1 MRLSGAY
8 QYTFDRL
15 KEFSIKSRNQEMFE
29 PSQIDLL
36 TPVNYPR
43 HQITETASKKLEISG
58 KEYINYLKAFGYH
71 SKKISDY
78 DRMILDG
85 LYFFHRY
92 TDETMEKCDNLKN
105 SSKIL
110 VKKMLPEK
118 LQNMRREYL

>member
-1 MRLSGAY
+1 
-8 QYTFDRL
+8 
-15 KEFSIKSRNQEMFE
+15 MFE

-43 HQITETASKKLEISG
+43 HQIIETASKKLEISG
-58 KEYINYLKAFGYH
+58 EEYINYIKKFGYH
-71 SKKISDY
+71 NEKISDY

-92 TDETMEKCDNLKN
+92 SGESMEKDDKIKN

-110 VKKMLPEK
+110 IKKMLPQR
-118 LQNMRREYL
+118 LQEIRKKYL